1 MARLRSE
8 QFSTHWK
15 RNIQCYAE
23 RCVITSRTN
32 AARWSGSSFAGR
44 TYLINRRI
52 PNCPKRSR
60 PVRSPSLLWAP
71 SQEAGGDNDVEAHKF
86 GGQTKPMK
94 NKKIKFMIQDKAE
107 KNSEAGLMPDEKL

>member
-23 RCVITSRTN
+23 RCVITSPTN

-44 TYLINRRI
+44 TYLMSRRI

-60 PVRSPSLLWAP
+60 PARSPSLLWAP
-71 SQEAGGDNDVEAHKF
+71 SREAQGVKQVTSKNGAARDCCKTKGKHTNEIHDPAQGRQE
-86 GGQTKPMK
+86 
-94 NKKIKFMIQDKAE
+94 
-107 KNSEAGLMPDEKL
+107 